1 MGASPA
7 LYDFI
12 GRFVCGFAATAS
24 AIAFVRVASGGSSAP
39 EPPMSPEPP
48 ASKVVVKETV
58 PPVVEEDL
66 SRHCDLAPPDGF
78 SDLVYKVADHWSINP
93 RMLALT
99 VYRESRCDTGA
110 LGAAGEIGLGQ
121 VNPKVWVP
129 TLTREGIIA
138 TVDDLYDPEVNLH
151 AVAFILGEM
160 DHMAEGDTLDAVRR
174 YNGSGSRARKYAR
187 EQTALYEAMWGET
200 AWIREGC

>member
-12 GRFVCGFAATAS
+12 GKFTCAFVVTAS
-24 AIAFVRVASGGSSAP
+24 AIALVRVASGGTP
-39 EPPMSPEPP
+39 VTPDVHPVGVM
-48 ASKVVVKETV
+48 
-58 PPVVEEDL
+58 VVEATEVREDL
-66 SRHCDLAPPDGF
+66 SRHCDRDHPEGF
-78 SDLVYKVADHWSINP
+78 SDLVYKVADHWTLNP

-99 VYRESRCDTGA
+99 VYRESGCDMGA

-121 VNPKVWVP
+121 VNPSVWKG
-129 TLTREGIIA
+129 TLLREGIIGS
-138 TVDDLYDPEVNLH
+138 VDDLYDPEVNLH

-160 DHMAEGDTLDAVRR
+160 DRMAGGDTLDALRR
-174 YNGSGSRARKYAR
+174 YNGSGPRARKYAR
-187 EQTALYEAMWGET
+187 EQSALYEAMWGEP